1 MRARSR
7 PTRGSFCGRPGRP
20 RGKDPAAVPA
30 IAIAFRFCYI
40 ERRGAGAS
48 VRREFPGRAPPR
60 EIRTG
65 RSRNAASA
73 EKRSSAM
80 KLLVINPGSTSTK
93 VSLFEGEEGLRVL
106 FEENVFHDAPELL
119 RYPAVNDQMPF
130 RKALILSLME
140 KHGYDIRE
148 TDCFVGRGGSAYS
161 QHEGV
166 TVIDERLYDDTVR
179 AVGGSEHPAKLG
191 VMLAYEL
198 GREYGKPAYTL
209 DPTNV
214 DELTDVARLTGIRGV
229 YRNAQF
235 HVLNQKAVARRHA
248 ASLGRRYEDC
258 NFIVAHI
265 DGGITV
271 NAHLKGR
278 MVDGNVGA
286 GGDGPYTPT
295 RIGSVPVLTLMDYV
309 DAHGTD
315 DVRRMC
321 SRSGGFVSMFGTAD
335 GDEIHRRV
343 LAGDPKA
350 RLVWQGMIYGIG
362 KMIGEMAAVLSGKVD
377 GILLTG
383 GYMRFSD
390 LLAALTDMCG
400 WIAPI
405 SVYPG
410 EMEQEALALA
420 VLEALQGKR
429 EIHAYPGKPVWEG
442 FGELGV

>member
-1 MRARSR
+1 
-7 PTRGSFCGRPGRP
+7 
-20 RGKDPAAVPA
+20 
-30 IAIAFRFCYI
+30 
-40 ERRGAGAS
+40 
-48 VRREFPGRAPPR
+48 
-60 EIRTG
+60 
-65 RSRNAASA
+65 
-73 EKRSSAM
+73 M

-93 VSLFEGEEGLRVL
+93 LSLFEDMQVL

-119 RYPAVNDQMPF
+119 RYPTVNDQMPF
-130 RKALILSLME
+130 RKVLILSLME
-140 KHGYDIRE
+140 GHGFDIGSV
-148 TDCFVGRGGSAYS
+148 DVFVGRGGSACS
-161 QHEGV
+161 QPDGV
-166 TVIDERLYDDTVR
+166 TVIDERLYLDTVH
-179 AVGGSEHPAKLG
+179 AVGGSDHPAKLG

-214 DELTDVARLTGIRGV
+214 DELSDLARLTGIRGV

-235 HVLNQKAVARRHA
+235 HVLNQKAVARKHA
-248 ASLGRRYEDC
+248 RACGKRYEDC

-295 RIGSVPVLTLMDYV
+295 RIGSVPILPLMDYV
-309 DAHGTD
+309 DAHSTD

-335 GDEIHRRV
+335 GDAIHDLV
-343 LAGDPKA
+343 VAGDEKA
-350 RLVWQGMIYGIG
+350 RLVWQGMVYQVG
-362 KMIGEMAAVLSGKVD
+362 KMIGEMAAVLHGQID

-383 GYMRFSD
+383 GYMRFPD
-390 LLAALTDMCG
+390 VIDMIREMCG
-400 WIAPI
+400 WIAPVT
-405 SVYPG
+405 VYPG

-420 VLEALQGKR
+420 VYEALNGER
-429 EIHAYPGKPVWEG
+429 EIRRYAGKPVWEG
-442 FGELGV
+442 FDGLDL